1 LPFTL
6 CLDVTLRVAEVPS
19 TARTA
24 ARLQEEIEGLGRD
37 PRRWAFRSFGAAA
50 EGRDLVVRAR
60 LLEPIED
67 LYGADPEA
75 PGDLVAADVVLEL
88 LNRHC
93 PAWRALEVGDRPLRA
108 DTQRVRRRFWTL
120 GENEE
125 AEAPAEW
132 AGRGG

>member
-6 CLDVTLRVAEVPS
+6 CLDVTLRVAAVPT

-24 ARLQEEIEGLGRD
+24 ARLQDELSELAQD
-37 PRRWAFRSFGAAA
+37 PRRWAFRSIAATA
-50 EGRDLVVRAR
+50 EGDELVVRAR

-75 PGDLVAADVVLEL
+75 PGDLVATDVVLEL

-93 PAWRALEVGDRPLRA
+93 PAWRALEVGDRPIRA
-108 DTQRVRRRFWTL
+108 DTQRVRRRFWT
-120 GENEE
+120 
-125 AEAPAEW
+125 
-132 AGRGG
+132 AGIDQRTSRTR

>member
-6 CLDVTLRVAEVPS
+6 CLDVTLRVAAVPT

-24 ARLQEEIEGLGRD
+24 ARLQDELSELARD
-37 PRRWAFRSFGAAA
+37 PRRWAFRSISAAA
-50 EGRDLVVRAR
+50 EGDELVIRAR

-75 PGDLVAADVVLEL
+75 PGDLVATDVVLEL

-93 PAWRALEVGDRPLRA
+93 PAWRALEVGDRPIRA
-108 DTQRVRRRFWTL
+108 DTQRVRRRFWT
-120 GENEE
+120 
-125 AEAPAEW
+125 
-132 AGRGG
+132 AGFDQRASRT